1 MSGLAPPVFN
11 YFSEMKNS
19 AGIKRRSMKKAY
31 IINLKY
37 GIWENQL
44 WLEADDNEAMQEKW
58 EIAKAKLTDVATAC
72 QSSGDYFNKAIEHFQ
87 EYRSEPP
94 MKEIKV
100 TKNDSGQ
107 RIDRFLSKSFPLG
120 QGQICKLARKN
131 CIKLNGKKCKPDTH
145 IAENDIIKLFI
156 PDEMLIPK
164 AKTDP
169 DDFTSVSD
177 KIDIVYEDENILLV
191 DKPVGMVV
199 HEDESGD
206 SDTLINRIKSY
217 LYRKGEYHPENELSF
232 APALCNR
239 IDRNTCGIVI
249 AAKNAESLRI
259 LNQKIRDRELTKLY
273 LCIACGKVTPDSAT
287 LTAYLE
293 KNSDTNTVKISDKKT
308 KSNLT
313 VKTKYKV
320 IAYNGE
326 NSLLKVDLLTGR
338 THQIRAHL
346 AYIGHALLGDGKYG
360 NNKLNKKYG
369 FKYQALCSYELQF
382 KFTTDAGCL
391 SYLDGK
397 CFKAKAP
404 DFVKMF
410 GGNIK
415 L

>member
-1 MSGLAPPVFN
+1 
-11 YFSEMKNS
+11 
-19 AGIKRRSMKKAY
+19 
-31 IINLKY
+31 
-37 GIWENQL
+37 
-44 WLEADDNEAMQEKW
+44 
-58 EIAKAKLTDVATAC
+58 
-72 QSSGDYFNKAIEHFQ
+72 
-87 EYRSEPP
+87 

-131 CIKLNGKKCKPDTH
+131 CIKLNGKKCKPETH
-145 IAENDIIKLFI
+145 IEENDIIKLFI
-156 PDEMLIPK
+156 PDDMLIPK
-164 AKTDP
+164 AKADP
-169 DDFTSVSD
+169 DDFSAVSD

-217 LYRKGEYHPENELSF
+217 LYHKGEYYPESELSF

-293 KNSDTNTVKISDKKT
+293 KNSDTNTVKISDRKT
-308 KSNLT
+308 KTNLT
-313 VKTKYKV
+313 IKTKYKV
-320 IAYNGE
+320 LAYNGE

-346 AYIGHALLGDGKYG
+346 AYIGHPLLGDGKYG
-360 NNKLNKKYG
+360 NNKQNKKYG
-369 FKYQALCSYELQF
+369 FKYQALCSYELEF

-391 SYLDGK
+391 SYLDGNR
-397 CFKAKAP
+397 FKAKAP

-410 GGNIK
+410 GSNIK

>member
-1 MSGLAPPVFN
+1 M
-11 YFSEMKNS
+11 
-19 AGIKRRSMKKAY
+19 
-31 IINLKY
+31 
-37 GIWENQL
+37 
-44 WLEADDNEAMQEKW
+44 
-58 EIAKAKLTDVATAC
+58 C
-72 QSSGDYFNKAIEHFQ
+72 
-87 EYRSEPP
+87 
-94 MKEIKV
+94 
-100 TKNDSGQ
+100 
-107 RIDRFLSKSFPLG
+107 
-120 QGQICKLARKN
+120 
-131 CIKLNGKKCKPDTH
+131 
-145 IAENDIIKLFI
+145 
-156 PDEMLIPK
+156 
-164 AKTDP
+164 
-169 DDFTSVSD
+169 
-177 KIDIVYEDENILLV
+177 
-191 DKPVGMVV
+191 
-199 HEDESGD
+199 
-206 SDTLINRIKSY
+206 
-217 LYRKGEYHPENELSF
+217 
-232 APALCNR
+232 
-239 IDRNTCGIVI
+239 
-249 AAKNAESLRI
+249 
-259 LNQKIRDRELTKLY
+259 IRDRLTKLY

-313 VKTKYKV
+313 IKTKYKV

-369 FKYQALCSYELQF
+369 FKYQTLCSYELQF